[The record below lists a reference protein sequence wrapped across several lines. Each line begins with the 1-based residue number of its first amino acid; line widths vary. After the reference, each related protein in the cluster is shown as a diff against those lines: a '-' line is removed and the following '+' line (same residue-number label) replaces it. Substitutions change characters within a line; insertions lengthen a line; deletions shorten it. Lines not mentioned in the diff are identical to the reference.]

1 MRRYLSRQSGKRLVR
16 GGGTDVARRIE
27 RDETSLPRLAISPKQ
42 AAEMLGVS
50 RDFVYSLIADRL
62 VVSAKAG
69 GRVLVDLQSVYDYY
83 ESIKRD

>member
-1 MRRYLSRQSGKRLVR
+1 M
-16 GGGTDVARRIE
+16 TDNE
-27 RDETSLPRLAISPKQ
+27 KFSPLAISPAE

-50 RDFVYSLIADRL
+50 RDFVYDLIRDRL

-69 GRVLVDLQSVYDYY
+69 SRVLVDVESLRAYY